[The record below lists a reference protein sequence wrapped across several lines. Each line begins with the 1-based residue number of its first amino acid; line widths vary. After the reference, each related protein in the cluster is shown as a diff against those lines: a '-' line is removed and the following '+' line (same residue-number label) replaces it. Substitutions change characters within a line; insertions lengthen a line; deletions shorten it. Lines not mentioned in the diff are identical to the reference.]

1 MFINNEGKHRPFMA
15 KDDIIE
21 LTGTVE
27 EVLPGSMYRVKVDNM
42 DAVLT
47 CYTGGKL
54 KQHKIKIILGDRV
67 KIEVSSY
74 DLTKGRV
81 VYRM

>member
-1 MFINNEGKHRPFMA
+1 MA

-27 EVLPGSMYRVKVDNM
+27 EVLPGNMYRVKVDNM
-42 DAVLT
+42 AATLL
-47 CYTGGKL
+47 CYMGGRL
-54 KQHKIKIILGDRV
+54 KQNKIRIILGDNV
-67 KIEVSSY
+67 KIEVSPY

-81 VYRM
+81 IYRL

>member
-1 MFINNEGKHRPFMA
+1 MA

-27 EVLPGSMYRVKVDNM
+27 EVLPGNMFRVKVDNM
-42 DAVLT
+42 SATLL
-47 CYTGGKL
+47 CYMGGKL
-54 KQHKIKIILGDRV
+54 KQHKIRIILGDNV
-67 KIEVSSY
+67 KIEVSPY

-81 VYRM
+81 TYRL